1 MSAGAI
7 AIEEEQQD
15 QLHKKRI
22 LIRNMEIIFSTLL
35 LQYKKKRNEKYTK
48 IQQ

>member
-15 QLHKKRI
+15 QLHKK
-22 LIRNMEIIFSTLL
+22 EYSIFD
-35 LQYKKKRNEKYTK
+35 KKRENNF
-48 IQQ
+48 

>member
-15 QLHKKRI
+15 QLHKE
-22 LIRNMEIIFSTLL
+22 NSIFDKKM
-35 LQYKKKRNEKYTK
+35 YKDNY
-48 IQQ
+48 

>member
-15 QLHKKRI
+15 QLHKKENSI
-22 LIRNMEIIFSTLL
+22 FDKKHIKIIF
-35 LQYKKKRNEKYTK
+35 
-48 IQQ
+48 

>member
-15 QLHKKRI
+15 QLHKKEYSI
-22 LIRNMEIIFSTLL
+22 FDKKHMKIIFLVLNLYNT
-35 LQYKKKRNEKYTK
+35 KKKKLK
-48 IQQ
+48 IF